1 MTKGR
6 QGLLLMNVANGRA
19 GGGWWGVGPG
29 GGRVSQHER
38 SRKVRPSCSGLFLVL
53 LSPATFC
60 VNTRAEKLVSVYV
73 SNASFHPYVFAFSLC
88 IRFSG
93 WVLYTAHTFAIPATR
108 VVRRISSTR
117 LSVRS
122 ISVATNRHPSTAS
135 RHAYIIHNIAF
146 SPR

>member
-1 MTKGR
+1 MKHLSDKG
-6 QGLLLMNVANGRA
+6 QAGVAVNERSEWE
-19 GGGWWGVGPG
+19 GGWWVVGAG
-29 GGRVSQHER
+29 GGRVSQHEK
-38 SRKVRPSCSGLFLVL
+38 SRKVTPSCNGLFLVL

-108 VVRRISSTR
+108 VVRRISPTR
-117 LSVRS
+117 
-122 ISVATNRHPSTAS
+122 
-135 RHAYIIHNIAF
+135 
-146 SPR
+146 